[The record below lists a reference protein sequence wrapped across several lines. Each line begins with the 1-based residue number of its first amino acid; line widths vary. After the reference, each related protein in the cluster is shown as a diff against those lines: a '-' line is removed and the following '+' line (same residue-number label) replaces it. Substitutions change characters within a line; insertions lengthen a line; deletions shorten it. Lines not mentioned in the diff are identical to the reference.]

1 MSTTYVSVCF
11 CVYVCRFL
19 VGGKFLICL
28 YWSQR
33 WESNPRPLPYEG
45 NALATELRW
54 QCDDIITS
62 SSKMIRTHFRAGFI
76 YNHSMLL
83 AEAVSIIFGVPWI
96 FIIGWVLLFSS
107 GLVKSQIIF
116 MFIAF
121 FILYFL
127 VPTIYMLYSLKKG
140 YIEDFDMTKRQERY
154 GILSVLLVAHL
165 MNLVLAFLYMT
176 PEFIEK
182 LLIVAI
188 VYTTIYLITFYW
200 KISLHMSLNMV
211 GITFINMA
219 TGWHYIWLYVLI
231 PLVAWSRLK
240 LEKHTP
246 AQLFWGS
253 VIPYVEI
260 AVIRLFF

>member
-1 MSTTYVSVCF
+1 M
-11 CVYVCRFL
+11 RF
-19 VGGKFLICL
+19 
-28 YWSQR
+28 WSQR

-54 QCDDIITS
+54 HCDDIIASFNYTE
-62 SSKMIRTHFRAGFI
+62 G
-76 YNHSMLL
+76 MLL

-96 FIIGWVLLFSS
+96 FMIGWALLFSS

-116 MFIAF
+116 MAVAF
-121 FILYFL
+121 FILYFF
-127 VPTIYMLYSLKKG
+127 VPSLYMLYSLKMG
-140 YIEDFDMTKRQERY
+140 YIEDFDMTDRKDRY
-154 GILSVLLVAHL
+154 GILSVILVAHI
-165 MNLVLAFLYMT
+165 MNLILAFLYMT

-188 VYTTIYLITFYW
+188 VYTTIYVITFYW
-200 KISLHMSLNMV
+200 KISLHMSLNMI

-219 TGWHYIWLYVLI
+219 TGWHYIWLYALI